1 MRVIFRQL
9 FFKESVFTA
18 GLKNFIQLKL
28 IGKTKK
34 AGIKMRMAHF
44 LDYIGLYM
52 TMIGP
57 VFFINNKHFILES
70 IGMKKY
76 LAAAALVGAIGL
88 STITMANARGNY
100 GYGPGA
106 GYGDCNGR
114 RYCENWSSSEKDD
127 EKSSAFFAE
136 TREIRKE
143 IVVKRSEL
151 DALMQQDNPDEK
163 KVAKLAG
170 DLFDLQ
176 NKMEEKAEK
185 TFGDSPRYG
194 YGPGP
199 GNGNC
204 GRRGNW

>member
-1 MRVIFRQL
+1 
-9 FFKESVFTA
+9 
-18 GLKNFIQLKL
+18 
-28 IGKTKK
+28 
-34 AGIKMRMAHF
+34 
-44 LDYIGLYM
+44 
-52 TMIGP
+52 
-57 VFFINNKHFILES
+57 
-70 IGMKKY
+70 MKKY
-76 LAAAALVGAIGL
+76 LAAAALVGALGL

-106 GYGDCNGR
+106 GYGDCNGG
-114 RYCENWSSSEKDD
+114 RYCENWSPSEKDD